1 MRLVGPGVTDIYR
14 SIMTSAGRETV
25 GMYERINRARG
36 GRARPAAAET
46 QDEWQPEEQ
55 EPAASDSAGAGT
67 EASSAAAAEF
77 SVGETIE
84 AEDKAAT
91 GWYAAKVL
99 KLSDAGVKIHYVGW
113 KARFDEVRDLTTACC
128 RDFSRWAALSHRWFP
143 LRCR

>member
-1 MRLVGPGVTDIYR
+1 MTDIYR
-14 SIMTSAGRETV
+14 NIMTSAGRETV

-67 EASSAAAAEF
+67 EASSAAEF

-84 AEDKAAT
+84 AQDKAAT

-128 RDFSRWAALSHRWFP
+128 RDFSRWAALSHGWFP

>member
-14 SIMTSAGRETV
+14 NIMTSAGRETV

-36 GRARPAAAET
+36 GRARPPAAET
-46 QDEWQPEEQ
+46 QDEWEPEEQ
-55 EPAASDSAGAGT
+55 ASDSAGAGT

-84 AEDKAAT
+84 VEDKAAT

-113 KARFDEVRDLTTACC
+113 KARFDEVRDLTTSLRGASFC
-128 RDFSRWAALSHRWFP
+128 WAALSHRWFP
-143 LRCR
+143 LCRR